1 MTMIFK
7 TAVFILTVTVLSGAQ
22 GSVLLVGGGGED
34 YNDWSDVPYRWLV
47 DHAPNKKVLVMH
59 YSTTSTFMP
68 SYFVSLGAVSSTNLV
83 ISSLAVAND
92 SANYRTILEY
102 DGIFLR
108 GGDQWQYVNRWKGTL
123 VEKAIKEVYQRG
135 GVVGGSS
142 AGEAVLSQVIF
153 DARITSTSPQSALRN
168 PLSSGIT
175 FTEDF
180 LGFVPGILAD
190 THFYERG
197 RLGRLLAM
205 LAVYKTQQGKE
216 ITGVGVDYNTAM
228 GVTSDGVGE
237 VMGAGTVTIFRFTPN
252 SSYVLETAKP
262 LSMTNVRFDQ
272 LTKGFKFNIITGEII
287 PPVTALSFSP
297 QSIVNV
303 PNTILLEGSG
313 RLSDWF
319 GVNGSLKRLQSLLS
333 SSTDTIGLFSSF
345 VSQQNARSVD
355 SCLQSWNTGTRLLFI
370 NEARRND
377 PEFAAMIQGCKGFVF
392 VGNSPDSAARL
403 FDASTVAGNALRSKL
418 TDGTPALFI
427 SNDVILSADT
437 GAGRIEFH
445 IYGAYYGYLVI
456 TKGLGILPGMSIV
469 PRLYENS
476 DYTDNRASGMFWSL
490 AKGRASYGLLIDV
503 ASHVSIS
510 NTALKPYGLTP
521 VMVVDAREVRI
532 VDFPLWK
539 DPGKANPRQ
548 NAALIG
554 GKIHV
559 VRQGDSLDL
568 ASIVQS
574 VREVDAPA
582 SFRLFPNYPNP
593 FNPGTTISFRLQST
607 EFVTITVY
615 DILGKRVK
623 ILVNTILSQGE
634 HTVEFTADGLASGPF
649 FYVIRAGSAVQ
660 TGKMILSK

>member
-1 MTMIFK
+1 MSMMLKIFYSII
-7 TAVFILTVTVLSGAQ
+7 AVSILGMAQ

-34 YNDWSDVPYRWLV
+34 YNDWSDAPYRWLV

-68 SYFVSLGAVSSTNLV
+68 PYFISLGAVSSTNLV
-83 ISSLAVAND
+83 ISSVAVAND

-123 VEKAIKEVYQRG
+123 VEKAIKEVFQRG
-135 GVVGGSS
+135 GVVGGTS

-153 DARITSTSPQSALRN
+153 DARVTSTSPQSALRN

-190 THFYERG
+190 THFFERG

-205 LAVYKTQQGKE
+205 LAVYKTQQGKD
-216 ITGVGVDYNTAM
+216 IIGVGVDYNTAM
-228 GVTSDGVGE
+228 GVTADGVGE
-237 VMGAGTVTIFRFTPN
+237 VMGSGTVTLLRFTPN

-262 LSMTNVRFDQ
+262 LSMANVRFDQ
-272 LTKGFKFNIITGEII
+272 LTNGFKFNISTGDII
-287 PPVTALSFSP
+287 PPPTALSFFP
-297 QSIVNV
+297 QSIVSV
-303 PNTILLEGSG
+303 PNTILLDGSS

-333 SSTDTIGLFSSF
+333 ASTDTVGLFSSF
-345 VSQQNARSVD
+345 VNQQNARSVD
-355 SCLQSWNTGTRLLFI
+355 SCLQAWNIGSRLLFI

-377 PEFAAMIQGCKGFVF
+377 PEFAAAIQGCKGFVF
-392 VGNSPDSAARL
+392 IGNSPDSASRL
-403 FDASTVAGNALRSKL
+403 FDATTLSGNALRSKL

-427 SNDVILSADT
+427 SNDAILSADT
-437 GAGRIEFH
+437 GAGRLEFH

-456 TKGLGILPGMSIV
+456 AKGLGILPGMSIV

-476 DYTDNRASGMFWSL
+476 DYIDNRASGMFWSL

-503 ASHVSIS
+503 ASHVSITNS
-510 NTALKPYGLTP
+510 TLKPYGSTP

-532 VDFPLWK
+532 VDFPAWK

-554 GKIHV
+554 AKIHV
-559 VRQGDSLDL
+559 IRQGDSLDL

-574 VREVDAPA
+574 VKHSNTPET
-582 SFRLFPNYPNP
+582 FRLFPNYPNP
-593 FNPGTTISFRLQST
+593 FNPKTTIFFRLPSS
-607 EFVTITVY
+607 EFVNITVY
-615 DILGKRVK
+615 DVLGKRVTT
-623 ILVNTILSQGE
+623 LVNAMFSHGD
-634 HTVEFTADGLASGPF
+634 HFVEFSADGLSSGPF
-649 FYVIRAGSAVQ
+649 FYVMRSGSVIQ